1 MALNINNA
9 PKSSGKISP
18 IPEADTHRAVVIQ
31 VIGLGLQEGGEWKGE
46 KKPNKVK
53 VRMTYELPDQTAEFD
68 GETKPLIVS
77 EELALSNHEKSVMMQ
92 RLTQLDPM
100 NEFKGDLTK
109 LLGKSCLVTVSHRA
123 GSGKFA
129 GRTFANIAAVSALP
143 KILPKVEEIFNPLVS
158 YDPDEPDTEVFA
170 SLPEFMQ
177 AKINNRLDAPHN
189 AVKQEAKEEEEEA
202 DTPSGE
208 KFETPDVSG
217 DW

>member
-9 PKSSGKISP
+9 PKSSGKVSP
-18 IPEADTHRAVVIQ
+18 IPEADTHRAVVIE
-31 VIGLGLQEGGEWKGE
+31 VIGLGLQDCGSWKGE

-53 VRMTYELPDQTAEFD
+53 IRLTYELPDQTAEFD

-77 EELALSNHEKSVMMQ
+77 EEINFSNHEKSDLVA
-92 RLTQLDPM
+92 RFNQLDPT
-100 NEFKGDLTK
+100 NEFKGDITK
-109 LLGKSCLVTVSHRA
+109 LLGKSCLVTVSHRV
-123 GSGKFA
+123 GTGKFA

-158 YDPDEPDTEVFA
+158 YDPDEPDAEVFA

-177 AKINNRLDAPHN
+177 TKINNRLDAPHN
-189 AVKQEAKEEEEEA
+189 AVKQEVKEEEDES
-202 DTPSGE
+202 DIPSGE